1 MTAFEKVCALS
12 CEQWVDSLP
21 TDIPKHKFT
30 EKHNKAIDELLYGK
44 PIEYKHK
51 ISKNSVKFLLIAAI
65 LLAVA
70 TTAVAV
76 PSFREFTIDKFFNH
90 SEYEVVDKGNY
101 DEVDSLALNYI
112 PEGFVRTD
120 GLESD
125 ISYESFFENGE
136 KNFLVCKNTLN
147 AGIGFDTEKYP
158 SEKIIINGVEA
169 VYYRADDISGGII
182 FNNGKYIYSVDGNVG
197 KEELV
202 KIAQNI
208 E

>member
-12 CEQWVDSLP
+12 CEQWADSFP
-21 TDIPKHKFT
+21 SDIPKHKFT
-30 EKHNKAIDELLYGK
+30 EKHNKVMNELLYGK

-51 ISKNSVKFLLIAAI
+51 ISKNTIKALLIAAI

-76 PSFREFTIDKFFNH
+76 PSFREFTVNKFFNH
-90 SEYEVVDKGNY
+90 SEYEVVDKDKTY
-101 DEVDSLALNYI
+101 EVDSLTLKYI
-112 PEGFVRTD
+112 PEGFVKTD

-136 KNFLVCKNTLN
+136 KNFLVSKNTLN

-158 SEKIIINGVEA
+158 SEKIIINGMEA

>member
-1 MTAFEKVCALS
+1 MTAFEKVCSLS
-12 CEQWVDSLP
+12 CEQWADSLP

-90 SEYEVVDKGNY
+90 SEYEVVDKDKIY
-101 DEVDSLALNYI
+101 EVDSPPILNYI
-112 PEGFVRTD
+112 PKGFVLTD
-120 GLESD
+120 NEY
-125 ISYESFFENGE
+125 IEHVEYTNGNM
-136 KNFLVCKNTLN
+136 KFSVTKYKMDVQ
-147 AGIGFDTEKYP
+147 IGFDTEKYP
-158 SEKIIINGVEA
+158 SEKIIINGMEA
-169 VYYRADDISGGII
+169 VYYRADDIFEGII
-182 FNNGKYIYSVDGNVG
+182 FNNGKYIYSVSGNIG

-208 E
+208 ES